1 MKLLE
6 LYINESLGKFKGQNT
21 FILKTAKSIYNKLQ
35 SIDNIE
41 NFKVK
46 LSKQYLQK
54 CGFKFIFFND
64 IFIKFGYNTQYN
76 LKYSKFDKDNN
87 IMDLVHIEINF
98 YEYDNYQKIARALT
112 HELLHAYEDF
122 NRNLN
127 NKDSLQNAYD
137 KKYKKTLSN
146 ENIEYGV
153 LLNNITKIE
162 QNAYLNELNIELPTS
177 KFNIF
182 DYNTFD
188 EAFDAAKKKV
198 FINSSTVQVYNDV
211 LNKIQ
216 EIYDGTPEEQDKFT
230 NTYNKINNKNWKF
243 NKIYNK
249 VNNVL
254 IKIFDKIDKRI
265 LDIFKEYFDL
275 QMKSKNI

>member
-1 MKLLE
+1 MGIGE
-6 LYINESLGKFKGQNT
+6 YAFLGCPGLTSVKIPNSVM
-21 FILKTAKSIYNKLQ
+21 SIG
-35 SIDNIE
+35 IDAI
-41 NFKVK
+41 
-46 LSKQYLQK
+46 SD
-54 CGFKFIFFND
+54 C
-64 IFIKFGYNTQYN
+64 
-76 LKYSKFDKDNN
+76 
-87 IMDLVHIEINF
+87 
-98 YEYDNYQKIARALT
+98 
-112 HELLHAYEDF
+112 
-122 NRNLN
+122 
-127 NKDSLQNAYD
+127 DSLTSVVIPNGVTRIGKNAFSSCSIL
-137 KKYKKTLSN
+137 TSVVIGSGVSV
-146 ENIEYGV
+146 IESHAFRDSKLRTIV
-153 LLNNITKIE
+153 SLKIE
-162 QNAYLNELNIELPTS
+162 PCQLMYNRYMIDGYCYV
-177 KFNIF
+177 F

-188 EAFDAAKKKV
+188 EAFNAAKKKE